1 MLLLNC
7 RRRFLAFDLCFG
19 REKLLAPWLALA
31 LGTLVDGVAYAE
43 AVVAGLPVVAGK
55 LAALGARIEGAGLGV
70 AMLLIE
76 LVLADNALEDLH
88 AG

>member
-1 MLLLNC
+1 LNC
-7 RRRFLAFDLCFG
+7 RRRFLIFDFRFG
-19 REKLLAPWLALA
+19 CEKLLAPGFALA

-76 LVLADNALEDLH
+76 LVLADNAHEDLH